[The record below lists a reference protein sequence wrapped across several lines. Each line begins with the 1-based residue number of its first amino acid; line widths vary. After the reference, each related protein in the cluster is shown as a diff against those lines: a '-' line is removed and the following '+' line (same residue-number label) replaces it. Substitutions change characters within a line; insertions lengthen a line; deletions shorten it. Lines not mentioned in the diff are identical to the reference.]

1 MLKGFIA
8 SFIVVALCVI
18 IHIVVLAV
26 LMRWLMLHPLKV
38 ELQFSVMQYVV
49 WLTRIFAIVTLL
61 HLGETLIWA
70 AFYDLWGQF
79 KDFETSWYFS
89 MASYATIGYGD
100 VVLPPRWRLIGGVE
114 GINGVLLCGLSTAF
128 LFTVFNQMVE
138 NRLRQKYSSKDST
151 GAAREDG

>member
-8 SFIVVALCVI
+8 SFIVVSLCVI
-18 IHIVVLAV
+18 IHIVGLVL
-26 LMRWLMLHPLKV
+26 LMRWLMRHPLNV
-38 ELQFSVMQYVV
+38 ELRLSAWQYVG
-49 WLTRIFAIVTLL
+49 WLTRIFGIITLL

-70 AFYDLWGQF
+70 AFYDLGGQF

-89 MASYATIGYGD
+89 MACYATIGYGD

-128 LFTVFNQMVE
+128 LFGVFNQMLE
-138 NRLRQKYSSKDST
+138 HRFRQKSTAGKDAT
-151 GAAREDG
+151 GDQP